1 MQNSG
6 RRRVNIGGEEIQL
19 PPISKNHIIIGV
31 VVLIVVILLFT
42 SYYTIRTEEVGVIK
56 RFGRYT
62 TTTMPGLHFKIPFGV
77 ETVTKIKG
85 SRYIFREEFGYRT
98 AKAGIR
104 TQLRRDVNLLSESL
118 MLTGDLNIAT
128 VEWVVQYRIND
139 PKAYLFNVRDIT
151 KTIRDVAESVTRQI
165 VGDHSVDEA
174 WILSRL
180 EIALLIKEDMQEMLN
195 TYKTGIVIEN
205 VELQDV
211 NPPEKVRPAVNQV
224 NEARQEMEKLINQAN
239 EAYNKV
245 IPRAKGEA
253 NKTIRQAEGYALD
266 RINRA
271 KGDAAKFNEVYQ
283 AYRLSKDVTK
293 RRLYLETMN
302 AILPKIEKKYII
314 DEDQKGLLQLLQ
326 LQDRGGNK

>member
-1 MQNSG
+1 MQNAG
-6 RRRVNIGGEEIQL
+6 RRSVNLGGEQFQI

-42 SYYTIRTEEVGVIK
+42 SYYTIKTEEVGVIK

-85 SRYIFREEFGYRT
+85 SRFIFREEFGYRT

-104 TQLRRDVNLLSESL
+104 TQLTREVNLLSESL

-128 VEWVVQYRIND
+128 VEWVVQYRIQD
-139 PKAYLFNVRDIT
+139 PKKYLFNVRNIT

-180 EIALLIKEDMQEMLN
+180 EIALLIKENMQEMLN

-245 IPRAKGEA
+245 IPKAKGEA
-253 NKTIRQAEGYALD
+253 NKTISQAEGYAMD

-271 KGDAAKFNEVYQ
+271 KGDATKFNEVYQ

-293 RRLYLETMN
+293 RRIYLETMS
-302 AILPKIEKKYII
+302 AIFPKIEKKYII
-314 DEDQKGLLQLLQ
+314 DKDQKGLLQFLQ